1 MLRRI
6 VPLALSTVV
15 IWTSAA
21 QAQYPPGYYPGS
33 GGYYPGR
40 VGGTLYGAADSI
52 RAQGDVMVQSEQ
64 ARIQREQAEQAKID
78 TRRKAFDEAA
88 YEKAN
93 TPTYAEKV
101 AASEMAL
108 FQRVLIKPTAIEV
121 SSGRA
126 HNIVMP
132 HIDRMARQGIFGPTT
147 PIDPTMLAV
156 INVKAPGGT
165 GMAMLS
171 DVSNIPWPIALYGTK
186 KQEKLQTS
194 LDQAVKTIM
203 TKGRLDPKT
212 YSECQTNA
220 KALRDELDQLFDAEK
235 INMSRFAEG
244 SSFMQALQKEVAHL
258 GDPGIAKSLGG
269 GMRPRG
275 NDVLELVH
283 YMTTTGL
290 QFAPCRPGDEA
301 AYQSLFTAMSGFA
314 QSAQVA
320 AGVSTQPSV
329 PPPTAPYKK

>member
-1 MLRRI
+1 MRFPLWIGRVVASHEGLTRNVQLENDDVI
-6 VPLALSTVV
+6 VIPTRSTVV
-15 IWTSAA
+15 LVTGEVQVS
-21 QAQYPPGYYPGS
+21 QALAYEPGLTIGECIARS
-33 GGYYPGR
+33 GGY
-40 VGGTLYGAADSI
+40 SN
-52 RAQGDVMVQSEQ
+52 RAQHRGMLVMRPSAEVVQ
-64 ARIQREQAEQAKID
+64 
-78 TRRKAFDEAA
+78 
-88 YEKAN
+88 AN
-93 TPTYAEKV
+93 TSYVVHPGDMV
-101 AASEMAL
+101 
-108 FQRVLIKPTAIEV
+108 
-121 SSGRA
+121 
-126 HNIVMP
+126 IVMP